1 MVPPVMSKS
10 ELSAIWVTFDPDG
23 KMFAGLAVCSP
34 PFEESWREIATSTAV
49 AGYPFPASLERIEKK
64 RQRSNGAG

>member
-1 MVPPVMSKS
+1 
-10 ELSAIWVTFDPDG
+10 
-23 KMFAGLAVCSP
+23 MFAGLAVCSP